1 MGWWGQVKETKN
13 SERFIFL
20 NKMSKNKNSN
30 NNLPDRKT
38 HKSKQESKKTGVT
51 ERDEDGRVEKM
62 RDNNRKRNI

>member
-38 HKSKQESKKTGVT
+38 I
-51 ERDEDGRVEKM
+51 RANRRVRRLE
-62 RDNNRKRNI
+62 